1 MSETEKPKNRWARKP
16 NEAMK
21 QSLKGRGPTRNYWVI
36 GRDGKRR
43 GPAPLD
49 NDGVRRQ
56 YERGAQQV
64 IPLTPG
70 EFFTTETRPND
81 R

>member
-1 MSETEKPKNRWARKP
+1 MTSAEEKPKNRWARKP
-16 NEAMK
+16 NERMK

-36 GRDGKRR
+36 GADGKRR

-49 NDGVRRQ
+49 NDGVRTM
-56 YERGAQQV
+56 YARGAQEV

-70 EFFTTETRPND
+70 EFYTTEIRPE